1 MHVTQS
7 LLLPAMRTPLSRR
20 APTPA
25 FGHPSEEGMGT
36 VPLLG
41 GVALSL
47 SKGRGGFLFASYIKE
62 ERHEHED

>member
-20 APTPA
+20 APTPPLA
-25 FGHPSEEGMGT
+25 RHPSEEGMGT

-41 GVALSL
+41 GVAE
-47 SKGRGGFLFASYIKE
+47 GRGGFLFASYIKE
-62 ERHEHED
+62 ERHEYED